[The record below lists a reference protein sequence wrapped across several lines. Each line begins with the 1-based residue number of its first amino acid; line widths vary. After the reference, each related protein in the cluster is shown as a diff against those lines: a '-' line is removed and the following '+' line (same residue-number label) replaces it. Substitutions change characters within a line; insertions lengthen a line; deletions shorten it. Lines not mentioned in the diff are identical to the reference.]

1 MWAGPVAI
9 LSSEG
14 VIPKVAG
21 GMCFCLALRERWAQG
36 SAGKLWCGP
45 CSLRHTTPLCAPV
58 LGPLCPC
65 CPVLGGSEYSW
76 YGKSLN
82 QGWQLTIFITDL
94 NSKCKKVQ
102 FLAYWK
108 YELQNYNIT
117 LFRSIQINVNTVAVW
132 YSLSCVLK
140 VHEQAFFYHQKSFIV
155 PISFWIC
162 FLLHFSHRILF

>member
-132 YSLSCVLK
+132 YSPSCVLK